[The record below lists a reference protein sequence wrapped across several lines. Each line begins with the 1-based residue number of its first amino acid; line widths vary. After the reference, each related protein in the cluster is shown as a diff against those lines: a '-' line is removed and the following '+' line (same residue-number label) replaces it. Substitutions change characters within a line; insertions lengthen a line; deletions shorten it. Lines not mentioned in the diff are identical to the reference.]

1 MNARLLS
8 ARVAMGLLVLTG
20 GCATAPVRQV
30 LDEKA
35 IEKVQADIKR
45 QVGVYL
51 AASAK
56 KPPGEREEFWCGSGS
71 IDFDISFVKAQL
83 TTTVETI
90 KNAGIKAKLPF
101 KAIEVDP
108 SGSRKT
114 DVTNTQEL
122 NYNLWPLARDQQIAL
137 PKGDLETAPIAKV
150 IMSLRDALIASA
162 KKTAP
167 GPQACF
173 TDYNPAKPAED
184 AGNTFKLGLSFV
196 NDVTGGFEITV
207 WVLDLTNTTETK
219 GTTGNTLTV
228 SFVQRG
234 LKGIQILK
242 DEVNKQCTFPDFD
255 SPKCKI
261 ATRALHLITAPASK
275 VELEQKS
282 LEAEVKALCMPAKVG
297 DPPSADCKRAQT
309 LEKIAKA
316 LTGEGV
322 VLSNFDL

>member
-8 ARVAMGLLVLTG
+8 AGVAMGVLVLTG

-114 DVTNTQEL
+114 DVTNTQGAQL
-122 NYNLWPLARDQQIAL
+122 QPVASRQGPADR
-137 PKGDLETAPIAKV
+137 TAQRR
-150 IMSLRDALIASA
+150 L
-162 KKTAP
+162 
-167 GPQACF
+167 
-173 TDYNPAKPAED
+173 
-184 AGNTFKLGLSFV
+184 GN
-196 NDVTGGFEITV
+196 
-207 WVLDLTNTTETK
+207 
-219 GTTGNTLTV
+219 
-228 SFVQRG
+228 
-234 LKGIQILK
+234 
-242 DEVNKQCTFPDFD
+242 C
-255 SPKCKI
+255 
-261 ATRALHLITAPASK
+261 
-275 VELEQKS
+275 
-282 LEAEVKALCMPAKVG
+282 
-297 DPPSADCKRAQT
+297 ADCKSHHVAERRAHR
-309 LEKIAKA
+309 KC
-316 LTGEGV
+316 
-322 VLSNFDL
+322 